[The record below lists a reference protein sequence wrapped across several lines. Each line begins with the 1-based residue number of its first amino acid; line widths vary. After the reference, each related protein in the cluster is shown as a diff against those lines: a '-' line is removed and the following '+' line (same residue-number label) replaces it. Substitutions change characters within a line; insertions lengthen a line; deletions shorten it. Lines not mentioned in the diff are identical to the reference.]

1 MVLKRKV
8 QTISTDNMFF
18 LGKYGHLDI
27 LGLALAGHGQAFQY
41 TDCPYHI
48 RTGVNPAGIS

>member
-8 QTISTDNMFF
+8 QTVSMDNRFF
-18 LGKYGHLDI
+18 LGKFRHLAI
-27 LGLALAGHGQAFQY
+27 LGLTLAGHGQAFQY

-48 RTGVNPAGIS
+48 RTGMNPAGIA